1 MRSWIWNRLLAAV
14 LALAF
19 AAQAPAANFYAYYT
33 RLDYTQPATPDWLA
47 GIPVNAANVFS
58 GGRPDP
64 ADAGHGVRPLGTPL
78 KALGS
83 VDIPIGKFCPQRF
96 WVVKKAASA
105 VSPSGSLP

>member
-64 ADAGHGVRPLGTPL
+64 ADAGHGGS
-78 KALGS
+78 ALG
-83 VDIPIGKFCPQRF
+83 DPPQGVGLGRYPDRE
-96 WVVKKAASA
+96 V
-105 VSPSGSLP
+105 LPPEVLGGQESRQRC